1 VHISAPRR
9 NPRTIWFPNCVWAPC
24 PFPKLCFVWLLPIAF
39 PSCVWERERKQGAAV
54 SKLPTDPNGGR
65 RPPLI
70 IKVEATLHNENILAP
85 IKRRPPYFVLAV
97 LAAFLLM
104 MFGTT
109 FPDQLILFPTTERI
123 DSHGATRQIV
133 RFHDGDLEIW
143 TARSHLAKQRNHVD
157 AYILRFYGNA
167 DRADRWVALEAD
179 AFGERAIELWG
190 VNYPGFGGSSGPA
203 RLKRMGEAGVT
214 AFDALKTKAGGKS
227 TYVFGASIGSA
238 VALHVA
244 ANRDVRGLVLHNPP
258 PLRQIILRN
267 YGWWNLWL
275 LAGPVAMQIPRD
287 LDSLANARR
296 IHAPA
301 LFLLAEN
308 DEIVPPKF
316 QHLVVDSFAGDKR
329 VIRLPGAHH
338 NSPIEGPVVT
348 EIHHAYDWLFGTALS
363 P

>member
-1 VHISAPRR
+1 M
-9 NPRTIWFPNCVWAPC
+9 
-24 PFPKLCFVWLLPIAF
+24 
-39 PSCVWERERKQGAAV
+39 
-54 SKLPTDPNGGR
+54 TD
-65 RPPLI
+65 
-70 IKVEATLHNENILAP
+70 HENIFAP
-85 IKRRPPYFVLAV
+85 VKRWPPYFVLAI

-104 MFGTT
+104 MFCST
-109 FPDQLILFPTTERI
+109 FPDQLILFPSTQYI
-123 DSHGATRQIV
+123 DPHGAV
-133 RFHDGDLEIW
+133 REIIPFRNGDLEIW
-143 TARSHLAKQRNHVD
+143 TARSHLAKQRDHID

-179 AFGERAIELWG
+179 AFGERAIEVWG

-203 RLKRMGEAGVT
+203 RLKRMGEAGVA
-214 AFDALKTKAGGKS
+214 AFDALRTKAGDKPI
-227 TYVFGASIGSA
+227 YVFGASIGSA

-275 LAGPVAMQIPRD
+275 LAGPVALRIPRD
-287 LDSLANARR
+287 LDSLANGKR

-301 LFLLAEN
+301 IFLLAGN

-316 QHLVVDSFAGDKR
+316 QRLVVDSFAGEKR
-329 VIRLPGAHH
+329 VIPLPGAYH
-338 NSPIEGPVVT
+338 NSPIEGPVVA
-348 EIHHAYDWLFGTALS
+348 EIHRAYDWLFGAAA